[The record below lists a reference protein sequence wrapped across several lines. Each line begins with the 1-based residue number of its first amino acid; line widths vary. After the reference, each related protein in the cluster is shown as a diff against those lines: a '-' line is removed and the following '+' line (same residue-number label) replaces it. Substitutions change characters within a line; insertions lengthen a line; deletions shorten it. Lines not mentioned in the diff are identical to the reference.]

1 MRWAHILAGFAGMLH
16 RLKPVLLATAR
27 GGVGWLVLR
36 FLGMEDLPGTGDA
49 LKRTALFALILLL
62 GIPGIDSAKNK
73 SQAQAKMSLEY
84 ILGMMDK
91 SAEDFRSLTAALE
104 HVTYTALVKDTST
117 ETGEI
122 YVRKDSKM
130 RIDFINPDPRTII
143 RNGDN
148 LYIYTPKINRVE
160 EYNIGKNR
168 ALADQYLALG
178 FGTRSDSL
186 QKNYD
191 VKLSGE
197 EDLDGQKMAVLDLV
211 PHSDEVRKQITKIRM
226 WVDEA
231 SWLPVQQQFFE
242 AGSGDYFLSR
252 YKKVMKNLKI
262 GDGKFKADWPKGT
275 KVEKPH
281 E

>member
-1 MRWAHILAGFAGMLH
+1 MR
-16 RLKPVLLATAR
+16 
-27 GGVGWLVLR
+27 
-36 FLGMEDLPGTGDA
+36 
-49 LKRTALFALILLL
+49 RTALFVLLLL
-62 GIPGIDSAKNK
+62 GISRTIPAAGNGQS
-73 SQAQAKMSLEY
+73 SAKMSLEY
-84 ILGMMDK
+84 ALTMMDK
-91 SAEDFRSLTAALE
+91 SADDFRSLTAALD

-117 ETGEI
+117 ESGEI

-130 RIDFINPDPRTII
+130 RIDFIHPDPRTIL

-178 FGTRSDSL
+178 FGTRTESL
-186 QKNYD
+186 KKNYD
-191 VKLSGE
+191 ITLVGE
-197 EDLDGQKMAVLDLV
+197 EELDGQKMAVVDLV

-231 SWLPVQQQFFE
+231 SWLPVQQKFFE

-252 YKKVMKNLKI
+252 YKNVMKNLKI

-275 KVEKPH
+275 KIEKPH

>member
-1 MRWAHILAGFAGMLH
+1 M
-16 RLKPVLLATAR
+16 
-27 GGVGWLVLR
+27 
-36 FLGMEDLPGTGDA
+36 
-49 LKRTALFALILLL
+49 KRTARFVLFLLL
-62 GIPGIDSAKNK
+62 GLSGKTLAAKN
-73 SQAQAKMSLEY
+73 SQTPAKMSQEY
-84 ILGMMDK
+84 VLTMMDK
-91 SAEDFRSLTAALE
+91 AADDFKSLTAALD

-117 ETGEI
+117 ESGEI

-130 RIDFINPDPRTII
+130 RIDFVRPDPRTIL

-168 ALADQYLALG
+168 ALADEYLALG
-178 FGTRSDSL
+178 FGTRAESL
-186 QKNYD
+186 KKNYEITL
-191 VKLSGE
+191 VGE
-197 EDLDGQKMAVLDLV
+197 EDLDGQKMAVIDLV

-226 WVDEA
+226 WVDQA
-231 SWLPVQQQFFE
+231 SWLPVQQKFFE

-252 YKKVMKNLKI
+252 YKNVMKNLKI

-275 KVEKPH
+275 KIEKPH